1 MTLAPPRPDA
11 EFLQCTL
18 LESQGRME
26 EAWALY
32 RHARTH
38 GTLSPEFALYG
49 ATMLPAIPAS
59 LEEIATWRNRFQE
72 GIADLQTRFHRL
84 DPATLATARS
94 LYYYLAYHNLD
105 DRSLIESLGQ
115 LFRAK
120 VPELTMR
127 TTHPPTRLRAGQRRL
142 RIGFLSQFFYHHT
155 IGRLNEGLIQL
166 LDRTRFELVLIHTP
180 HSKKDAFRDHLD
192 ALADRVIL
200 LPEGITEQQRVVA
213 AAELDILYYPDIGMS
228 MASYWLTF
236 ARLAP
241 VQAMSWG
248 HPETTGVDTMD
259 YFVSSALIE
268 PEGADERYRERLI
281 RLHRLPCCY
290 LWPVV
295 PGAIPDRSAYGLP
308 TSGHLYGCPQSLY
321 KLHPEFDAVLAEIV
335 REDPTGHIVLVAADN
350 PIWQDALRARW
361 NARHPGLAQRVLFLP
376 RMTRTRF
383 IGLMAN
389 MDVLLDPIH
398 FGSGNTFYE
407 AMAIG
412 TPVITWPGEF
422 MRCRIV
428 AGGYR
433 QMGMTDPPV
442 ANRVA
447 EYAALAL
454 SFAQDKPRRRAF
466 QRELAEKRAALFV
479 DAGMVREF
487 ETFLTSAVAAA
498 MRGGKLPGGWQP
510 PRGG

>member
-1 MTLAPPRPDA
+1 MTTAPPHPDA
-11 EFLQCTL
+11 DFRQCTL

-26 EAWALY
+26 EAWELY
-32 RHARTH
+32 RQTRTR
-38 GTLSPEFALYG
+38 GTLCPEFALHG

-59 LEEIATWRNRFQE
+59 LEEITTWRNRFQE
-72 GIADLQTRFHRL
+72 GIADLHARFDRL
-84 DPATLATARS
+84 APATLATARS
-94 LYYYLAYHNLD
+94 LYYYLAYHNID
-105 DRSLIESLGQ
+105 DRPLIEALAR

-120 VPELTMR
+120 VPELTFR
-127 TTHPPTRLRAGQRRL
+127 TSHPPTRPQAGRQRL
-142 RIGFLSQFFYHHT
+142 RIGFLSQFLYHHT

-166 LDRTRFELVLIHTP
+166 LDRDRFELVLIHAP
-180 HSKKDAFRDHLD
+180 HAKRDAFRDHLD
-192 ALADRVIL
+192 ARADRVIV
-200 LPEGITEQQRVVA
+200 LPDGIMAQQRVVA
-213 AAELDILYYPDIGMS
+213 AAELDLLYYPDIGMS
-228 MASYWLTF
+228 MTSYWLTF

-248 HPETTGVDTMD
+248 HPDTTGVETMD

-268 PEGADERYRERLI
+268 PEGADDRYNERLI

-295 PGAIPDRSAYGLP
+295 PGAIPERTAFGLP
-308 TSGHLYGCPQSLY
+308 PTGHLYGCPQSLY
-321 KLHPEFDAVLAEIV
+321 KLHPEFDAVLAQIA

-350 PIWQDALRARW
+350 PAWHDALRTRW
-361 NARHPGLAQRVLFLP
+361 NRNHPGLAERILFLP

-412 TPVITWPGEF
+412 TPVVTWPGDF

-442 ANRVA
+442 AGTVA
-447 EYAALAL
+447 EYAPMAL
-454 SFAQDKPRRRAF
+454 SFARDRQRRRAF

-487 ETFLTSAVAAA
+487 EAFLTAAVAAA
-498 MRGGKLPGGWQP
+498 VRGGKLPRGWQP